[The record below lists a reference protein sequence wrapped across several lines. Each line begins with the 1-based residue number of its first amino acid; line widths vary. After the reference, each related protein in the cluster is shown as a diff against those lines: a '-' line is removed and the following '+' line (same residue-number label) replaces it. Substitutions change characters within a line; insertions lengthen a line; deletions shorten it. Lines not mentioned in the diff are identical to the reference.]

1 MSLSLPTSTRRREL
15 LLALVC
21 AACLAAGSASAATLG
36 AFQIDASGEQSLNL
50 QTGETELPQGG
61 TATDSKNGLILTG
74 RAISYLAGK
83 HLKATGATIRLA
95 GGTLNADTA
104 EYDVPSGMLVATGH
118 LSYSG
123 QGIQKLSA
131 DQVSLYIASGAVVA
145 SGHVRAASPQLSAD
159 RIVVLRG
166 GGQVLLS
173 GNYTLN
179 MGGSRYLN
187 PRPDA
192 RLLLSGRSA
201 TARPTATALQPFQP
215 YLK

>member
-1 MSLSLPTSTRRREL
+1 MNLSPSTSTWPRAVF
-15 LLALVC
+15 LALACAVC
-21 AACLAAGSASAATLG
+21 LSVDPASAATLG
-36 AFQIDASGEQSLNL
+36 AFQINASGEQSLNL

-61 TATDSKNGLILTG
+61 TATDSKNGLTLTG
-74 RAISYLAGK
+74 KAISYLAGR
-83 HLKATGATIRLA
+83 HLKASGATIRLA
-95 GGTLNADTA
+95 GGTLNADSA
-104 EYDVPSGMLVATGH
+104 EYDVQSGMLVATGH

-179 MGGSRYLN
+179 TGGSRYLN

>member
-1 MSLSLPTSTRRREL
+1 MTISPSTSTRPRAL
-15 LLALVC
+15 VLALAW
-21 AACLAAGSASAATLG
+21 AACLSVGPVRAATLG
-36 AFQIDASGEQSLNL
+36 AFQINAGGEQSLNL

-61 TATDSKNGLILTG
+61 TATDSRSGLTLTG
-74 RAISYLAGK
+74 KTISYLAGK
-83 HLKATGATIRLA
+83 HLKASGAMIKLS
-95 GGTLNADTA
+95 GGTLNADSA
-104 EYDVPSGMLVATGH
+104 EYDVQSGMLVATGH

-179 MGGSRYLN
+179 TGGSRYLN

-201 TARPTATALQPFQP
+201 TARPTAAALQLFQP